1 MQFRDEKKLKEGDLK
16 KQVQDLKLENEQLKR
31 EKDIEV

>member
-1 MQFRDEKKLKEGDLK
+1 MSFRDEKKLKEGDLK